1 MGIFDIAINLVT
13 DGKFIGLLTI
23 MFGIG
28 LEIQRQSAI
37 RRGTGWPGRY
47 PWRTAIL
54 VLDGLLNYIFIFEFD
69 VLMGYGLTA
78 LAVSAIMITGPRAQK
93 IWMYLGLAVHVVSI
107 LAIQVLMSGLP
118 FLTGADPEDPEAMRE
133 FADSAERAGPDPAGG
148 GAAATGL
155 GSTDSYWAMVHERVV
170 GFIGG
175 RGEIPV
181 MFLMGIG
188 LFLVG
193 AHLFRA
199 GIFEERGHRLRKRT
213 MLLAFG
219 VGLPIDWALRILA
232 VDSASGITRYITSTA
247 VAFGLLAAVAAFY
260 VHRTGTGW
268 IGTPLAAVGRM
279 ALTCY
284 ILQNLLASIIFYD
297 WGFGLAARIAGGSV
311 TLWTMVVYVL
321 LSAFLIGLSMLW
333 LRRFRRGPVE
343 WLWDLGYRGIGTL
356 LDRRQ
361 ERRAERSRAGGQQE
375 PRAIG

>member
-1 MGIFDIAINLVT
+1 
-13 DGKFIGLLTI
+13 

-47 PWRTAIL
+47 PWRAAIL

-93 IWMYLGLAVHVVSI
+93 IWVYAGLAAHVMAI
-107 LAIQVLMSGLP
+107 LAVQLLMSGLP
-118 FLTGADPEDPEAMRE
+118 FLMGSIPTTPSPSGRPPGRRDAPVSSRPAAVPTHRRLGART
-133 FADSAERAGPDPAGG
+133 
-148 GAAATGL
+148 ATGRW
-155 GSTDSYWAMVHERVV
+155 STSGWWASSAAVARFPDVPH
-170 GFIGG
+170 
-175 RGEIPV
+175 
-181 MFLMGIG
+181 GIG

-219 VGLPIDWALRILA
+219 IGLPIDWALRIFA
-232 VDSASGITRYITSTA
+232 ADHASGITRYITSTA

-260 VHRTGTGW
+260 ANRTRAGW

-297 WGFGLAARIAGGSV
+297 WSFGLAARLDEGSM

-333 LRRFRRGPVE
+333 LKHFARGPVE
-343 WLWDLGYRGIGTL
+343 WLWDLGFRGIGSL

-361 ERRAERSRAGGQQE
+361 QRRAERSRAGEQHE